1 MTSQRCMDQLHSIRN
16 SAGPAR
22 TQGLSDEVIRRF
34 LAGDKDLARAIDTA
48 AANRRK
54 LSSTHEK
61 LFKMEERNLCRLLQ
75 RQVLNFYPAANIN
88 PYVPLAA
95 SGSWIVTSHGAV
107 IHDSGGYGM
116 LGMGHAPRAVLSAM
130 SEPFVMANV
139 MTPSFSHHRLTERLS
154 REIGHRRG
162 DCPFEKLVFLNSGSE
177 AVTFTCRVTD
187 IRARNMTD
195 PGGRYAGKKVMRLA
209 VVEGFHGR
217 TEGPARLSHS
227 CRADYARHLASFRD
241 PDNLMFVPINDLP
254 ALRKTFVEAEK
265 NGVFFEAFFVEPVM
279 GEGIPGLALTRQYY
293 DEARALTR
301 KMGSLLIVDSIQA
314 ALRAQGCLSIV
325 DYQGFET
332 CVPPDMETFSKA
344 LNAGQYP
351 LSVIALSAEVAA
363 SYVTGLYGNTMT
375 GNPRAME
382 VACAVLDAVTDE
394 VRNNIRERGREFIVK
409 FRALAEEFPGA
420 IERVVGTGLMVSAM
434 LNPKRYRVLGQG
446 GFEEFMR
453 VHGIEMIHGG
463 ECGLRFTPSFGITGA
478 EIDLIVSV
486 VRRGL
491 KELAAPAKKEPAAKG
506 TQSARPP
513 RKLVNKSRGVKR

>member
-1 MTSQRCMDQLHSIRN
+1 MTLQHCMDQLHSIRS
-16 SAGPAR
+16 SAGPAC
-22 TQGLSDEVIRRF
+22 THGLGDEVIRHF
-34 LAGDKDLARAIDTA
+34 LAGDKDLARAIETA

-54 LSSTHEK
+54 LSSTHEE
-61 LFKMEERNLCRLLQ
+61 LFAMEEKALCRLLQ
-75 RQVLNFYPAANIN
+75 QQVLNFYAASSIN

-116 LGMGHAPRAVLSAM
+116 LGMGHAPQAVLAAM

-139 MTPSFSHHRLTERLS
+139 MTPSFSQHRLTERLS

-162 DCPFEKLVFLNSGSE
+162 GCPFEKFVFLNSGSE
-177 AVTFTCRVTD
+177 SVTFTCRVAD
-187 IRARNMTD
+187 IHARTMTD
-195 PGGRYAGKKVMRLA
+195 PGGRHAGRRMMRLA
-209 VVEGFHGR
+209 VMEGFHGR

-227 CRADYARHLASFRD
+227 CRSLYAKHLASFRD
-241 PDNLMFVPINDLP
+241 PDNLLFVPINDLA
-254 ALRKTFVEAEK
+254 ALRQTFAEAEK
-265 NGVFFEAFFVEPVM
+265 NGSFFEAFFVEPVM
-279 GEGIPGLALTRQYY
+279 GEGIPGLALTREYY

-351 LSVIALSAEVAA
+351 LSVIALSGEVAA
-363 SYVTGLYGNTMT
+363 QYVTGLYGNTMT

-382 VACAVLDAVTDE
+382 VGCTVLDAVTDE
-394 VRNNIRERGREFIVK
+394 VRKNIRERGREFLIK
-409 FRALAEEFPGA
+409 FQALAEEFPGA
-420 IERVVGTGLMVSAM
+420 IEQVVGTGLMVSAM
-434 LNPKRYRVLGQG
+434 LNPKRYCVLGEG

-453 VHGIEMIHGG
+453 VNGIEMIHGG
-463 ECGLRFTPSFGITGA
+463 ECGLRFTPSFSITSA

-486 VRRGL
+486 IRRGL
-491 KELAAPAKKEPAAKG
+491 KELASQGEASGKALAAKG
-506 TQSARPP
+506 TQHS
-513 RKLVNKSRGVKR
+513 L